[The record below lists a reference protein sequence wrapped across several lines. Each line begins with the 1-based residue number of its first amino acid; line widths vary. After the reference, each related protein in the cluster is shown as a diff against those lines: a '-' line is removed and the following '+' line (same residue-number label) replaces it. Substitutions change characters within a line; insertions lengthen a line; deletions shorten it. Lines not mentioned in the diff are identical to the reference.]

1 MYLCV
6 YVPSCYIPVYVCVCV
21 FVCLCVY
28 LNVMYLCVGVCVC
41 VCECVCT
48 FMLYTCVCVCV
59 YIFILYTCV
68 CVCLRACVRVCVRVC
83 VCAVWV
89 PTFDHDHVD
98 VDGGDGRL
106 REALALLQEVWDV
119 PRGDAVVRLPPERH
133 QLPDRH
139 PW

>member
-1 MYLCV
+1 MC
-6 YVPSCYIPVYVCVCV
+6 S
-21 FVCLCVY
+21 
-28 LNVMYLCVGVCVC
+28 
-41 VCECVCT
+41 
-48 FMLYTCVCVCV
+48 YTCSGLC
-59 YIFILYTCV
+59 Y
-68 CVCLRACVRVCVRVC
+68 ARVQVGSLCESFWT
-83 VCAVWV
+83 A

-139 PW
+139 PWQRTTPTTHQVWPGSP